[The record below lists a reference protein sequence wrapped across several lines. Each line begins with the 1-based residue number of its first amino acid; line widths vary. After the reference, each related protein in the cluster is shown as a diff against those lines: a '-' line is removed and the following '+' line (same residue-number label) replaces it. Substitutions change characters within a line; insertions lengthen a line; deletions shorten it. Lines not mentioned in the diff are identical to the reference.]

1 MVGGEVTVKVD
12 FFQDQKIFG
21 DSKTRGPSQKRG
33 DGGAC
38 GGGRQE
44 GGTRENSAAGSTVDV
59 SEETPTH
66 QLLHGE
72 KIVAY
77 ARKQPTPTAYH
88 GVSAVS
94 GAEQVLLVSIVDADA
109 PIPFVDENRKMRRC
123 FNVDTDKCG
132 NVSVGAFTKEYLNDG
147 GKLTPAPVWWGTE
160 SIVPC
165 HGPAAAPGQ
174 SGLEG
179 RTPAAATA
187 SHEEQAATSSSAPSS
202 EAPKAP
208 AARKTCPW
216 ASCRVRVPPHLG
228 RPGERPSE
236 EARSR
241 APRHP
246 PRHQQPKLRQGLY
259 PQAAAADAARAQ
271 GQHQQGASSAGAANL
286 YLYLNLPRTCQGPT
300 QNLPRTCPPPK
311 ACPEAT

>member
-1 MVGGEVTVKVD
+1 MAEAVGE
-12 FFQDQKIFG
+12 
-21 DSKTRGPSQKRG
+21 
-33 DGGAC
+33 
-38 GGGRQE
+38 GRQE

-147 GKLTPAPVWWGTE
+147 GKLTPAQQQQQQQQQNPD
-160 SIVPC
+160 
-165 HGPAAAPGQ
+165 
-174 SGLEG
+174 
-179 RTPAAATA
+179 
-187 SHEEQAATSSSAPSS
+187 
-202 EAPKAP
+202 
-208 AARKTCPW
+208 
-216 ASCRVRVPPHLG
+216 
-228 RPGERPSE
+228 RPSDGDE
-236 EARSR
+236 S
-241 APRHP
+241 PV
-246 PRHQQPKLRQGLY
+246 HQQE
-259 PQAAAADAARAQ
+259 
-271 GQHQQGASSAGAANL
+271 
-286 YLYLNLPRTCQGPT
+286 
-300 QNLPRTCPPPK
+300 K
-311 ACPEAT
+311 A